1 MLRSPS
7 SRHMLLA
14 LAAASIVACSD
25 KPSTEEAA
33 KLIAAYPAFASPKT
47 VRLPSRIHVRGY
59 QMSGWDNTQVK
70 PGDNRVSW
78 VMQSLDASQ
87 RIAVVH
93 TVSNPTGISAADH
106 LYDITPTPESM
117 KTGDFAADE
126 GEAEADYFHNDT
138 PGWVVT
144 LGRRK
149 ITTISRILDKSVT
162 TETVLPGNAVAEFE
176 FVWVPTTTGEVF
188 DQGGNEI
195 DHLSGIAE
203 RGARGLQMDSRIRW
217 AARAYLNRT
226 SKGKWIVTG
235 VRCGKCRD
243 F

>member
-1 MLRSPS
+1 MARSRS
-7 SRHMLLA
+7 ARRCLL
-14 LAAASIVACSD
+14 LLGAASLVACAD
-25 KPSTEEAA
+25 KPSTEEAER
-33 KLIAAYPAFASPKT
+33 LIAAYPAFAAPKT

-59 QMSGWDNTQVK
+59 QMSGWDNTQIR

-78 VMQSLDASQ
+78 VMQSLESEQ

-106 LYDITPTPESM
+106 LYDITPTLESM
-117 KTGDFAADE
+117 KTGDFAEDE
-126 GEAEADYFHNDT
+126 GEAQADYNVNNT
-138 PGWVVT
+138 PGWVVS

-149 ITTISRILDKSVT
+149 VVVVSRILDKSVT
-162 TETVLPGNAVAEFE
+162 TETVLPGNAIAEFE
-176 FVWVPTTTGEVF
+176 FAWVPTTTGTVF
-188 DQGGNEI
+188 DQGGDEI
-195 DHLSGIAE
+195 DHLTGIAE

-226 SKGKWIVTG
+226 AKGKWIVTG
-235 VRCGKCRD
+235 LRCGKCKD